1 MLTAALFARNV
12 ELLRWSNVDGR
23 FARPWSLVAVTP
35 TPGRGLDDD
44 NEEKARKPEDSD
56 GGE

>member
-1 MLTAALFARNV
+1 LLTAALFARNV

-23 FARPWSLVAVTP
+23 FAKPWSLFVARP

-44 NEEKARKPEDSD
+44 EEKARKPEDSD